1 MGTITSVAES
11 PRSVGTELRVSVR
24 PAHPRWI
31 TLVCLSL
38 IVIVGAELR
47 LSNLADKSV
56 THVEMYVPGIRMPQG
71 ISVPGQHMTL
81 PSVLTGTFSSD
92 TPPGILRAHVHPSW
106 YSTPTFYY
114 LNSGWD
120 RYVGENYQAAS
131 QRTRHVRIWA
141 LLFKDEPTP
150 KQMAEALSNYQPVA
164 TVEVPRARAVLYL
177 PKN

>member
-1 MGTITSVAES
+1 VATISSVAES
-11 PRSVGTELRVSVR
+11 PLSVGAEVQISTRA
-24 PAHPRWI
+24 AHPRWI
-31 TLVCLSL
+31 TLVGLRL
-38 IVIVGAELR
+38 IVIVGAEFR

-56 THVEMYVPGIRMPQG
+56 THVEMYVLGIRMPQG
-71 ISVPGQHMTL
+71 ISVPGQRMTL

-92 TPPGILRAHVHPSW
+92 THPPGILRAHVHPSW

-114 LNSGWD
+114 LNSGWY

-141 LLFKDEPTP
+141 LLFNDEPMP

-164 TVEVPRARAVLYL
+164 TVEVPRARAVSI
-177 PKN
+177 